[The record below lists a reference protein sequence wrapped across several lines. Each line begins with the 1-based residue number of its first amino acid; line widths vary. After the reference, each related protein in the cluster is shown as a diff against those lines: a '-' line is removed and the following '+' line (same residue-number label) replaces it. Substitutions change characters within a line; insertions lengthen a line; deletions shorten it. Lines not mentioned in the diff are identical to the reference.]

1 MRIMKKILMPFSILA
16 RATGAF
22 FDDDCPTLA
31 AAVAFYCIIS
41 VIPLLF
47 LIFFASGVVLG
58 SSERVYLALSEFIH
72 ELHPYVE
79 QKLFFEIKRLSD
91 TTGSMGWIGLALL
104 LWISTMVVTCL
115 EAAFAVIFR
124 VEHRRNA
131 FASLFVGIAVIPVGL
146 TAIFFSIGMGMVT
159 GLLNEYGVEFIPAYH
174 AVAGYVVPLLVIV
187 IFFTLLFKFV
197 PHVRVSV
204 PHALTGGV
212 ICTLFLELA
221 KYLFTMY
228 LSLGGNPVG
237 FVYGSLKALIYVVI
251 WVFYLAS
258 ITLFA
263 GEIVAVMEGRK
274 EEGQKT

>member
-1 MRIMKKILMPFSILA
+1 MKKILLPFSILA
-16 RATGAF
+16 RATRAF

-41 VIPLLF
+41 VIPILF
-47 LIFFASGVVLG
+47 LIFFASGIVLG
-58 SSERVYLALSEFIH
+58 SSERAYMALSEFIH

-79 QKLFFEIKRLSD
+79 QRLFLEIKRLSD
-91 TTGSMGWIGLALL
+91 TTGFMGWIGLAFL

-124 VEHRRNA
+124 VRHRRNPL
-131 FASLFVGIAVIPVGL
+131 ASLFVGVAVIPVGL
-146 TAIFFSIGMGMVT
+146 TSILFLIGMSMVKKFFAYW
-159 GLLNEYGVEFIPAYH
+159 GIEYL
-174 AVAGYVVPLLVIV
+174 AVYNTFMGYIVPLLVIIV
-187 IFFTLLFKFV
+187 FFTIVFKVV
-197 PHVRVSV
+197 PHVRVSLT
-204 PHALTGGV
+204 HALIGGV

-258 ITLFA
+258 ITLFT
-263 GEIVAVMEGRK
+263 GEIVAIMEERK
-274 EEGQKT
+274 GDRQKR